1 MLGGVYGRM
10 PKHFRDLEKMLWGGG
25 VMPKYFTD
33 LKNAGGGGEVCQ
45 QIYGL
50 EKCWGVMPKY
60 FRDLKKNV
68 GGGGRVIIVNFG
80 VVLLS

>member
-1 MLGGVYGRM
+1 M
-10 PKHFRDLEKMLWGGG
+10 PKHFRDLEKLLVGGG

-33 LKNAGGGGEVCQ
+33 LKNIGGGVCQ

-68 GGGGRVIIVNFG
+68 GGGRVIIVNFG

>member
-1 MLGGVYGRM
+1 MLGM
-10 PKHFRDLEKMLWGGG
+10 PKHFRDFEKMLVGGG

-33 LKNAGGGGEVCQ
+33 LKNVGGVCQ

-50 EKCWGVMPKY
+50 EKCWGGGMPKY

-68 GGGGRVIIVNFG
+68 GGGG
-80 VVLLS
+80 S